1 MNPKDIAILGV
12 ATLVVIILLSLL
24 VALILEKL
32 AQMGQDRRLKLRSFE
47 QDQAR
52 LDQRHK
58 IVQLEERLNSMK
70 TSATLAKDLTGALE
84 NFARV
89 QRECGL
95 GNAQAIIEEIRSSR
109 GSQDSDSPPASV
121 ASTQVP
127 YKPKRAPKRGVMQKM
142 AKYLDKKFLGYQR
155 PLSEVRD
162 SSIEPYHNP
171 STKSLG

>member
-1 MNPKDIAILGV
+1 MNPKDIAVLGV

-24 VALILEKL
+24 VALVLEKL
-32 AQMGQDRRLKLRSFE
+32 AQMGQDRRLRLRSFE
-47 QDQAR
+47 QEQAR

-84 NFARV
+84 HFAKV
-89 QRECGL
+89 QKECGL
-95 GNAQAIIEEIRSSR
+95 GSTQAIIEEIRSSR

-121 ASTQVP
+121 TSTQVP

-142 AKYLDKKFLGYQR
+142 AKYIDKKLLGYQR
-155 PLSEVRD
+155 PLSELCEP
-162 SSIEPYHNP
+162 SIEPYHNP